1 MKAIAKWR
9 YRAEE
14 KMFVGEETPRY
25 LNDDLKKPLK
35 IQRIKLQ
42 KRRE

>member
-1 MKAIAKWR
+1 MKAIAEWK
-9 YRAEE
+9 YRVEE
-14 KMFVGEETPRY
+14 KMLISEETPRY
-25 LNDDLKKPLK
+25 LSDDLKKFKK

>member
-14 KMFVGEETPRY
+14 NMLVDEEIPRY
-25 LNDDLKKPLK
+25 LNDDLKKSKK
-35 IQRIKLQ
+35 I
-42 KRRE
+42 